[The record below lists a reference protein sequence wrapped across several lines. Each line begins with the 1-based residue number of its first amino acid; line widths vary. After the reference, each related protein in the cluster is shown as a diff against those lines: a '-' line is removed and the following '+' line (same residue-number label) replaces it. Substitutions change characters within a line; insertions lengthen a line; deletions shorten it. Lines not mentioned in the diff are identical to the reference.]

1 MLSVDSVVLE
11 GRPGGVN
18 PSFIV
23 EVDKIVELEELVE
36 VDRGG
41 GTKSVVVS
49 TCWRLVVEVD
59 SVDVNSTVSPETM
72 LDTPRLVVV
81 FDVVVV
87 LALVLVEP
95 LVVLVDPLVVVTLAV
110 VLNVVLVVRGV
121 TRVVRQ
127 EVVVLVNGPGQQG

>member
-1 MLSVDSVVLE
+1 VLSVDSVVLE
-11 GRPGGVN
+11 GRPGGVK

-72 LDTPRLVVV
+72 LDMPRLVVVV
-81 FDVVVV
+81 FDVVV
-87 LALVLVEP
+87 LALVLMEP
-95 LVVLVDPLVVVTLAV
+95 LVVLMEPLVVVTFAV
-110 VLNVVLVVRGV
+110 VLTVVLVVRGV

>member
-1 MLSVDSVVLE
+1 M
-11 GRPGGVN
+11 
-18 PSFIV
+18 

-72 LDTPRLVVV
+72 LDMPRLVVVV
-81 FDVVVV
+81 FDVVV
-87 LALVLVEP
+87 LALVLMEP
-95 LVVLVDPLVVVTLAV
+95 LVVLMEPLVVVTFAV
-110 VLNVVLVVRGV
+110 VLTVVLVVRGV